1 MTKWFMEIL
10 LNRLKEKLSPYKR
23 RIKMLKYNYRYV
35 LLFDV
40 TNCNPNG
47 DASFGEPRVRDIDGR
62 GIISE
67 WCIKYK
73 IKKIFFEKGEKVLH
87 FQRDEDYTVFGEID
101 AYNKTNE
108 KAREDELD
116 YIDTRLFG
124 SLDAASRHK
133 DSRAV
138 KFLGAFS
145 IDHPMTIDPINIK
158 EMAINRDFKVD
169 VDEKGNNK
177 GRRNDNK
184 FPMVEYGLYLS
195 KGGINKKRG
204 AKMKVTDQDVELIFD
219 AMLNMFEE
227 DYSSTRPMGSMNIRK
242 LIVWKSEERLP
253 SPAKLLENVVISKV
267 EGVGV
272 PSSYSDYK
280 ITINSELPYKE
291 YVM

>member
-1 MTKWFMEIL
+1 
-10 LNRLKEKLSPYKR
+10 
-23 RIKMLKYNYRYV
+23 MLKYNYRYV

-47 DASFGEPRVRDIDGR
+47 DASFGGPRERDIDSR
-62 GIISE
+62 GLITE

-73 IKKIFFEKGEKVLH
+73 IRKALIKEGEKVLH
-87 FQRDEDYTVFGEID
+87 FQRDEKYTVFGEID

-108 KAREDELD
+108 KAKEDELD

-124 SLDAASRHK
+124 SFDAASRHSE
-133 DSRAV
+133 SRAINL
-138 KFLGAFS
+138 LGAFS
-145 IDHPMTIDPINIK
+145 IDHAMTFDPINIK
-158 EMAINRDFKVD
+158 ELAINRDFKVD

-177 GRRNDNK
+177 GRKNDNK
-184 FPMVEYGLYLS
+184 FPIVEYGLYHTQ
-195 KGGINKKRG
+195 GGIDKEIGENMR
-204 AKMKVTDQDVELIFD
+204 VTDQDVELLFD
-219 AMLNMFEE
+219 AMLRMFDG

-253 SPAKLLENVVISKV
+253 SPTKLMESVDISNV

-272 PSSYSDYK
+272 PSMYSDYK
-280 ITINSELPYKE
+280 ITINCEIPYKE